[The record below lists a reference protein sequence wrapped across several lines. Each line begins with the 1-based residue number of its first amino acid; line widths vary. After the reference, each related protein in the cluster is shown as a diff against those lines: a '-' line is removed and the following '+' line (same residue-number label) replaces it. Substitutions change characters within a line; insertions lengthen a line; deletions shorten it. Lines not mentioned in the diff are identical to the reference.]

1 MKHLK
6 TLAFVLV
13 TLLLCSATTVRGAD
27 PWKEQPIAQAFARS
41 IATTIGEYE
50 WWAEEWRR
58 DKRSP
63 TDSDRTINLMAETT
77 FIAIK
82 LALEAHPNPPLLE
95 RCLIFLGTVVPP
107 EFDDLWRA
115 TILEM
120 ADVHHATSRKVNE
133 VLKSKRLPSLEERAM
148 SRKSPT
154 NEHEAPSSK

>member
-1 MKHLK
+1 MKNLK
-6 TLAFVLV
+6 ALVFVLIALIFCPV
-13 TLLLCSATTVRGAD
+13 TTVQGAD
-27 PWKEQPIAQAFARS
+27 PWKEQPIARAFERS

-58 DKRSP
+58 EKRTA

-95 RCLIFLGTVVPP
+95 RCLTFLGTTVPP
-107 EFDDLWRA
+107 EFNHLWQQ

-120 ADVHHATSRKVNE
+120 ADVDHAATRKVNE
-133 VLKSKRLPSLEERAM
+133 MLKAKNLPGLEERAM
-148 SRKSPT
+148 TRK
-154 NEHEAPSSK
+154 